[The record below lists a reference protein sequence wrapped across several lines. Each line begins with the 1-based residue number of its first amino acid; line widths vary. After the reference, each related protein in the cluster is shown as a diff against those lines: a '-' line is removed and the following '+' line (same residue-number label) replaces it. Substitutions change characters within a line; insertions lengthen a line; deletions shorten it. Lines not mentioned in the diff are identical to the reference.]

1 MKLSLKSQPESTS
14 KKENENQNSIEFD
27 FKFLNS
33 LFPDYDDNSEGQHDY
48 EDYLLTGFYD
58 EYLEFWKQNTRKSSN
73 DSIKYSESLIE
84 NSAFNPKLHLD
95 LVVVLT

>member
-1 MKLSLKSQPESTS
+1 MVVNYMKLSLKSQPESTS

-58 EYLEFWKQNTRKSSN
+58 EYLEF
-73 DSIKYSESLIE
+73 
-84 NSAFNPKLHLD
+84 
-95 LVVVLT
+95 